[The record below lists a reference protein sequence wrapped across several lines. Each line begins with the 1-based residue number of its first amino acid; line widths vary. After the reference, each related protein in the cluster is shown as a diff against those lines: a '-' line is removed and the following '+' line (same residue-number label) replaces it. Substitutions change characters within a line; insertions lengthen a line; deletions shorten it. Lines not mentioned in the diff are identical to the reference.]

1 MSRQAAVLGTGLI
14 GSSVGIGL
22 RNLGWTVTGWDPG
35 PDRAAAAAELGAV
48 DLVANSEAE
57 AVDEAHLVVLAGPV
71 DAIVET
77 VAGLDTDALVTD
89 VGGAKQPVLEAG
101 AHLPHFVPG
110 HPMAGRE
117 TSGPAG
123 ASGSLFRGAMWVL
136 IDDTAAA
143 GDLAI
148 MKDLVSGLGA
158 VPVTMRAAEHD
169 AAVAAASH
177 LPHVTAAALVE
188 LVGEDDGAAGLAA
201 GGFRDLT
208 RVAMSDPSWWV
219 DVLMANGAQV
229 ATEIRALVEK
239 LEAVARA
246 VDRRDAGAVADLLE
260 RARAVRS
267 AMAPPVAGIGVIL
280 EDRPGEIA
288 AVGHALATSEVDLRD
303 LQLRHATHGGGGVL
317 TLSVRADEADRL
329 RSSLAEEGFKLVDAA
344 LH

>member
-1 MSRQAAVLGTGLI
+1 M
-14 GSSVGIGL
+14 
-22 RNLGWTVTGWDPG
+22 
-35 PDRAAAAAELGAV
+35 AAARLGALDV
-48 DLVANSEAE
+48 VAGSESEAVHE
-57 AVDEAHLVVLAGPV
+57 AELVVLAGPV

-77 VAGLDTDALVTD
+77 LNDLETDALVTD
-89 VGGAKQPVLEAG
+89 VGGAKQPVLDAG

-136 IDDTAAA
+136 VDDAAA
-143 GDLAI
+143 SGDVER

-177 LPHVTAAALVE
+177 LPHVTAAALVA
-188 LVGEDDGAAGLAA
+188 LVGEDDGAASLAA

-219 DVLMANGAQV
+219 DVLLANGAQV
-229 ATEIRALVEK
+229 ATEVRALIEK
-239 LEAVARA
+239 LEVIAEA
-246 VDRRDAGAVADLLE
+246 VDRRDGTTIGGLLE
-260 RARAVRS
+260 RARAVRT
-267 AMAPPVAGIGVIL
+267 AMAPPVAGVGVIL

-317 TLSVRADEADRL
+317 TLSVRADEASRL
-329 RSSLAEEGFKLVDAA
+329 RAALTDEGFKLVEAA